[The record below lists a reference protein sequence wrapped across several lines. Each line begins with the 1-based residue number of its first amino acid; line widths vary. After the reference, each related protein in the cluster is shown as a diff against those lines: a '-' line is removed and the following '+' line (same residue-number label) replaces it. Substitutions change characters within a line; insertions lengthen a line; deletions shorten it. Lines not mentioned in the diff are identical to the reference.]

1 MRVLV
6 VEDERDLNNI
16 ITKYLKKNNFNVDN
30 VFDGEEALD
39 YLNSTEY
46 DLVILDVMMPKING
60 YEVLKTMRKENND
73 TPVLMLTAKDG
84 IDDKVKGLDLGADDY
99 LIKPFDFDEL
109 SARIRA
115 ITRRKFGNTT
125 NILQIDDLMIDINKK
140 IVTRAGIN
148 IELTAKEYDCSYGQ
162 VYTWVKKYEER
173 GVEGLYDRR
182 GRSKPMEE
190 LTETER
196 LQAEN
201 RLLKAQTKQQQME
214 INFLKKLNAV
224 ERR

>member
-46 DLVILDVMMPKING
+46 DLVILDIMMPKING

-125 NILQIDDLMIDINKK
+125 NILQIDNLIIDIIKK
-140 IVTRAGIN
+140 
-148 IELTAKEYDCSYGQ
+148 
-162 VYTWVKKYEER
+162 
-173 GVEGLYDRR
+173 
-182 GRSKPMEE
+182 
-190 LTETER
+190 
-196 LQAEN
+196 
-201 RLLKAQTKQQQME
+201 
-214 INFLKKLNAV
+214 
-224 ERR
+224 